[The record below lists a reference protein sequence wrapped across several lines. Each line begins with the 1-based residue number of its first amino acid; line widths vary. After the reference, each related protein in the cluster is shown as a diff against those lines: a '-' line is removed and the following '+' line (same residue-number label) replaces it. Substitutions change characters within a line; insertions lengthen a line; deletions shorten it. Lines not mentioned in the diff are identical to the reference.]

1 MGSVRHYLGWAV
13 VVIGLLSLTL
23 IVLLNPQR
31 PVPAGELSQR
41 LYEDRPF
48 EVELELFEIK
58 DTSRPTS
65 ANGRYTGSPERE
77 LKGKLW
83 RPYIKRGTQAGPFPL
98 LVYSH
103 GYMSFHQEGTY
114 LAEFMASHGYI
125 VVAVDFPLS
134 NYFAP
139 GGPVLSDVA
148 NQPGDVS
155 FIISEVLS
163 RNTQAGDSLMGLV
176 DEQRIGVVG
185 LSLGGMTTELVTFHP
200 TLRDER
206 IKAAVSIAG
215 PSRMFTETFFRGV
228 TVPFMMVA
236 GEQDAIVPYIQN
248 ALAIREKDPDSVLV
262 TIKAGSHAGFAGIS
276 AILFRWANNPDAF
289 GCSSMKGKVER
300 NDRAFA
306 GLIDEKA
313 GVIKSERTGY
323 CEDYKNLPRAIRP
336 ARQQMFTT
344 LAVFSFFE
352 SIFSRDKQQQLAMTN
367 YLLQTLSVE
376 NTEVKVDAGDYRA
389 AIHP

>member
-1 MGSVRHYLGWAV
+1 MNRVRQYLGWAA

-23 IVLLNPQR
+23 VILLNPAK
-31 PVPAGELSQR
+31 PVPDGEQSQD
-41 LYEDRPF
+41 LFEARPF
-48 EVELELFEIK
+48 AVELELFEVE
-58 DTSRPTS
+58 DMARPTP
-65 ANGRYTGSPERE
+65 ANGRYVGSPSRE

-83 RPYIKRGTQAGPFPL
+83 RPYVKRGSQAGPFPL

-103 GYMSFHQEGTY
+103 GYMSFHQEGAY

-139 GGPVLSDVA
+139 GGPVLSDVV
-148 NQPGDVS
+148 NQPGDIS
-155 FIISEVLS
+155 FIISQVLA
-163 RNTQAGDSLMGLV
+163 RNTQAGDSLMGQV
-176 DEQRIGVVG
+176 DEHRIGVIG

-236 GEQDAIVPYIQN
+236 GDKDAIVPYNYN
-248 ALAIREKDPDSVLV
+248 ALAVREKDPDSVLV

-276 AILFRWANNPDAF
+276 AILFRWANNPDTF

-300 NDRAFA
+300 NDQAFA
-306 GLIDEKA
+306 ALIDEKA

-323 CEDYKNLPRAIRP
+323 CEDYKHLPRAIRP

-344 LAVFSFFE
+344 LAAYSFFE
-352 SIFSRDKQQQLAMTN
+352 SIFNPDIQQQLAMTH
-367 YLLQTLSVE
+367 YLQQVLPVE
-376 NTEVKVDAGDYRA
+376 NNEVIVDAGNYRA